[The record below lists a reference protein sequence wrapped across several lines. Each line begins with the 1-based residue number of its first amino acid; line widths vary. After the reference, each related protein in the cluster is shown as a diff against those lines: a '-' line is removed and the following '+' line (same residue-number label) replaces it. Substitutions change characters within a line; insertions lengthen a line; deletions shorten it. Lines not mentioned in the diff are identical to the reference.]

1 MASKNILNLIFLY
14 FFMTIAFKVIRCE
27 RLREQIYSS
36 IEGGAACFRRLNGT
50 HQAGCSS
57 SLNGEVGVVQMIY
70 NISDAQWLVRN
81 GSAGPY
87 MAVVSTSLYY
97 DVIELLLQ
105 EPDNIAGVL
114 LYDNATMSP
123 DFFTQESRC
132 PNEYSADPDSQCS
145 SSQAGGIVWN
155 ERGTGLLRR
164 DIPYPIF
171 FLPKAR
177 IDEIK
182 KIEECYNSFNLD
194 KDNQR
199 GRALCSLQL
208 NSFMYAAVNSVVCL
222 RRSASSVFLSSNKVC
237 DPLGDYNVYY
247 SLFPRAKET
256 EATKKPVTLVTA
268 RIDSASLFDGIAP
281 GAASSVVGLVTNI
294 VTAATLAKMI
304 PVTDAKLY
312 DQNVLWTLFNGE
324 AFDYIGSQRIAYD
337 LSRGAWPPVAP
348 LAPSDISLHIELGQL
363 GGSLQLFKNNASW
376 PLYALAPYSSQTAVP
391 SKIIEFLGEMSTYS
405 SQNNITISP
414 EFTSN
419 IPPSS
424 LHSFRRILRNVT
436 ESGALPEILLVD
448 HKETFNNKF
457 YESALDDY
465 ENIGYVYHNISI
477 SKDGTFIP
485 TDDLLANG
493 TMKETEA
500 QVKIAGLATALA
512 HTLYQQLAGKPYTGT
527 VKASAHLVDE
537 MLYCFL
543 RSQACRLLLAADYA
557 SSAEEPLAER
567 ALPLY
572 VGVAAW
578 ASPPAVYAG
587 HLLALLT
594 GSHLHVNRSACDKN
608 ADTGFSYYWLRGWNR
623 SGVCVETTMNFSQ
636 AVSPAFIKSNYDMTS
651 GEFSTWTESV
661 WQALWVRVFV
671 RASGAGA
678 RLAAAVGALAT
689 AAAAALT
696 FWLQRHAAR
705 VFVDAPASVSSDAA
719 GIIRTVNC

>member
-1 MASKNILNLIFLY
+1 MGTKNFLY
-14 FFMTIAFKVIRCE
+14 SVYLCFFITISFKVIRCE

-57 SLNGEVGVVQMIY
+57 SLNGEVGVVQMVY
-70 NISDAQWLVRN
+70 NISDAQWLVHN
-81 GSAGPY
+81 STAGPY
-87 MAVVSTSLYY
+87 MAVVSTALYY

-105 EPDNIAGVL
+105 EPANIAGIL

-123 DFFTQESRC
+123 EFFSQESKC
-132 PNEYSADPDSQCS
+132 PNEYSSDPHLSQCVKP
-145 SSQAGGIVWN
+145 GGIVWN
-155 ERGTGLLRR
+155 EKGTGLLRR

-171 FLPKAR
+171 FLPKTR
-177 IDEIK
+177 IDDVS
-182 KIEECYNSFNLD
+182 KIEDCYNRYNLD
-194 KDNQR
+194 RDNQK
-199 GRALCSLQL
+199 GRPLCSLQL
-208 NSFMYAAVNSVVCL
+208 NSFMYAAVNSVVCM

-281 GAASSVVGLVTNI
+281 GAASSVVGMVAHI
-294 VTAATLAKMI
+294 VTAATLSKMI
-304 PVTDAKLY
+304 PVTDSKLY

-348 LAPSDISLHIELGQL
+348 LSPSDIRLHVELGQL
-363 GGSLQLFKNNASW
+363 GGSLSLFKSSASW
-376 PLYALAPYSSQTAVP
+376 PLYAFAPYSSTNATA
-391 SKIIEFLGEMSTYS
+391 SKILEFLGEMSTYS
-405 SQNNITISP
+405 SLNNITVSP
-414 EFTSN
+414 KFTSN

-436 ESGALPEILLVD
+436 DSGSLLEILLVD
-448 HKETFNNKF
+448 HEENFSNLY

-465 ENIGYVYHNISI
+465 EHIGYVYHNISI
-477 SKDGTFIP
+477 SNEGVFIS
-485 TDDLLANG
+485 TDELLANG

-500 QVKIAGLATALA
+500 QVKIANLATTLA
-512 HTLYQQLAGKPYTGT
+512 HTLYQQIAGKPYTGT

-557 SSAEEPLAER
+557 SSPDEPPAER
-567 ALPLY
+567 PLPLY

-594 GSHLHVNRSACDKN
+594 GGHLRGNKSDCDNR
-608 ADTGFSYYWLRGWNR
+608 ADTGFSYYWLRGWNH
-623 SGVCVETTMNFSQ
+623 SGVCIETTMNFSQ
-636 AVSPAFIKSNYDMTS
+636 AVSPAFIKSDYDLTS

-661 WQALWVRVFV
+661 WQAIWARVFV

-678 RLAAAVGALAT
+678 RLAAVAGVLAT
-689 AAAAALT
+689 AAAAVVT
-696 FWLQRHAAR
+696 FWLQRDAAL
-705 VFVDAPASVSSDAA
+705 VFVDAPPSVA

>member
-1 MASKNILNLIFLY
+1 MAYKNMMNLVYLY
-14 FFMTIAFKVIRCE
+14 LMTIGIKVIRCE
-27 RLREQIYSS
+27 RLREQMYSS

-70 NISDAQWLVRN
+70 NISDAQWLVHN
-81 GSAGPY
+81 SSAGPY
-87 MAVVSTSLYY
+87 MAVVSTTLYY
-97 DVIELLLQ
+97 DIIEILLRY
-105 EPDNIAGVL
+105 PDNIAGIL

-123 DFFTQESRC
+123 NFFTQESQC
-132 PNEYSADPDSQCS
+132 PNEYSSDPRLGQCVKP
-145 SSQAGGIVWN
+145 GGIVWN
-155 ERGTGLLRR
+155 EKGTGLLRR

-177 IDEIK
+177 IGDIT
-182 KIEECYNSFNLD
+182 KIEECYNRYNLD

-199 GRALCSLQL
+199 GRPLCSLQL

-222 RRSASSVFLSSNKVC
+222 RRSASSAFLSSNKVC

-256 EATKKPVTLVTA
+256 GASKKTVTLVTA

-281 GAASSVVGLVTNI
+281 GAASSVVGLVSNI
-294 VTAATLAKMI
+294 ATAATLAKMI

-337 LSRGAWPPVAP
+337 LSRGAWPPVSP
-348 LAPSDISLHIELGQL
+348 LSPSDIRLHIELGQL
-363 GGSLQLFKNNASW
+363 GGSLQLFKDSASW
-376 PLYALAPYSSQTAVP
+376 PIYAYAPYSSQNATAP
-391 SKIIEFLGEMSTYS
+391 QILEFMGEMSSYS
-405 SQNNITISP
+405 TLNNITVSP
-414 EFTSN
+414 EFTTD

-424 LHSFRRILRNVT
+424 LHSFRQILRNVT
-436 ESGALPEILLVD
+436 ESGSLLEILLAD
-448 HKETFNNKF
+448 HKGTFTNKF

-477 SKDGTFIP
+477 DSEGIFIP
-485 TDDLLANG
+485 TADLLANG

-500 QVKIAGLATALA
+500 QVKIANLATTLA
-512 HTLYQQLAGKPYTGT
+512 HTLYQQMSGKPYTGS

-557 SSAEEPLAER
+557 SNSDELPADRP
-567 ALPLY
+567 LPLY

-578 ASPPAVYAG
+578 PSPPAVYAG
-587 HLLALLT
+587 HLIALLT
-594 GSHLHVNRSACDKN
+594 GNHLHVNRTDCDKN
-608 ADTGFSYYWLRGWNR
+608 ADTGFSYYWLRGWNH
-623 SGVCVETTMNFSQ
+623 SGICIETTMNFSQ
-636 AVSPAFIKSNYDMTS
+636 AVSPAFIKPDYDLTS
-651 GEFSTWTESV
+651 GEFSSWTESV
-661 WQALWVRVFV
+661 WQTIWARVFV

-678 RLAAAVGALAT
+678 RLAAVTGALAT
-689 AAAAALT
+689 AVAAILT
-696 FWLQRHAAR
+696 FWLQRHSAL
-705 VFVDAPASVSSDAA
+705 VFIDAPSSVSSDAA

>member
-1 MASKNILNLIFLY
+1 MASKSILYLIYLY
-14 FFMTIAFKVIRCE
+14 FLMIIAFKVIRCE

-57 SLNGEVGVVQMIY
+57 SLNGEVGVVHMIY
-70 NISDAQWLVRN
+70 NISDAQWLVHN

-87 MAVVSTSLYY
+87 MAVVSTALYY

-105 EPDNIAGVL
+105 EPDNIAGIL

-182 KIEECYNSFNLD
+182 KIEECYNSYNLD

-222 RRSASSVFLSSNKVC
+222 RRSASSAFLSSNKVC

-268 RIDSASLFDGIAP
+268 RIDSASLFD
-281 GAASSVVGLVTNI
+281 
-294 VTAATLAKMI
+294 
-304 PVTDAKLY
+304 

-324 AFDYIGSQRIAYD
+324 SFDYIGSQRIAYD

-348 LAPSDISLHIELGQL
+348 LAPSDVRLHIELGQL

-376 PLYALAPYSSQTAVP
+376 PLYAFAPYSSQTAVP
-391 SKIIEFLGEMSTYS
+391 SKIIEFLGEMSSYS

-493 TMKETEA
+493 TMKQTEA
-500 QVKIAGLATALA
+500 QVKIAGLATTLA

-557 SSAEEPLAER
+557 NSAEEPLAER
-567 ALPLY
+567 PLPLY

-594 GSHLHVNRSACDKN
+594 GSHLHVNRTACDKN
-608 ADTGFSYYWLRGWNR
+608 ADTGFSYYWLRGWNQ
-623 SGVCVETTMNFSQ
+623 SGVCIETTMNFSQ
-636 AVSPAFIKSNYDMTS
+636 AVSPAFIKSDYDLTS

-661 WQALWVRVFV
+661 WQAIWARVFV

-689 AAAAALT
+689 VAAAALT